1 MEENVGKSGLTA
13 ASVARAKPKEK
24 PYKLSDRDGLYLLV
38 KPSGTRY
45 WRMNCRFHHIQRTI
59 DSVEKPA
66 TEIEAGTSLGTV
78 WKARPGYAS
87 AGAAG
92 IGISFAN
99 LRRF

>member
-1 MEENVGKSGLTA
+1 MAAVGRGKR
-13 ASVARAKPKEK
+13 RAQRPQ
-24 PYKLSDRDGLYLLV
+24 LV
-38 KPSGTRY
+38 
-45 WRMNCRFHHIQRTI
+45 

-66 TEIEAGTSLGTV
+66 PEIEAGTSLGTV

-92 IGISFAN
+92 VGISFAN

>member
-1 MEENVGKSGLTA
+1 MQRLPDE
-13 ASVARAKPKEK
+13 RQI
-24 PYKLSDRDGLYLLV
+24 LV
-38 KPSGTRY
+38 
-45 WRMNCRFHHIQRTI
+45 

-66 TEIEAGTSLGTV
+66 TELEAGTSLGTV

>member
-1 MEENVGKSGLTA
+1 MAFVGLSLQNTRFSGA
-13 ASVARAKPKEK
+13 VR
-24 PYKLSDRDGLYLLV
+24 LLLFRREW
-38 KPSGTRY
+38 T
-45 WRMNCRFHHIQRTI
+45 

-66 TEIEAGTSLGTV
+66 TELEAGTSLGTV